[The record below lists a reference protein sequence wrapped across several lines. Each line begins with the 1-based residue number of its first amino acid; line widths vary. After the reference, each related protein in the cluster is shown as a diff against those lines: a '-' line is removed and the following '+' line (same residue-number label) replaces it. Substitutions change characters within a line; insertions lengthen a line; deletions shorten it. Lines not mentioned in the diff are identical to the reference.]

1 MDLDLGILK
10 DSSSLQYG
18 AFFDTLAHISGKADR
33 MLVIIL
39 PRTHLWTRTF
49 TSNIGSHPHP
59 NSGSP
64 DSGYGLRIRPGA
76 SDGWP
81 LAEVSALRVLLLGSS
96 CIVLVCHYRYKYTVL
111 RRPVVTQH
119 SVPKNNACPK
129 I

>member
-76 SDGWP
+76 SDG
-81 LAEVSALRVLLLGSS
+81 LALSRGQRSSSALVRKQLHRTRLPL
-96 CIVLVCHYRYKYTVL
+96 
-111 RRPVVTQH
+111 
-119 SVPKNNACPK
+119 
-129 I
+129 